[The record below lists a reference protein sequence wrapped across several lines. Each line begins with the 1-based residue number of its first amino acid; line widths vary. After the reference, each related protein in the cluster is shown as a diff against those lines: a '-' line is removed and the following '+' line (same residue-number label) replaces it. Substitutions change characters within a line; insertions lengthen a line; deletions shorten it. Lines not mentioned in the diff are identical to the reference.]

1 MIGVSLKMA
10 KSKGEYIGGEL
21 YEKLANAIIL
31 QAVKDWRTA
40 YRACR
45 RSYRDTVSRNHM
57 YECESFFRSNWFKT
71 LTNGNIDGR
80 KFVQAL
86 KEQEDERWNKLHK
99 QT

>member
-10 KSKGEYIGGEL
+10 KSKGEHIGGEP

-57 YECESFFRSNWFKT
+57 YECESFSARIGSR
-71 LTNGNIDGR
+71 L
-80 KFVQAL
+80 
-86 KEQEDERWNKLHK
+86 
-99 QT
+99 

>member
-1 MIGVSLKMA
+1 MIGVSLKMV
-10 KSKGEYIGGEL
+10 KSKDEHIGGEP

-71 LTNGNIDGR
+71 LTNGNIDG
-80 KFVQAL
+80 KKLVQAL
-86 KEQEDERWNKLHK
+86 KEQEDEKWNKSNK
-99 QT
+99 M

>member
-10 KSKGEYIGGEL
+10 KSKGEHIGGEL
-21 YEKLANAIIL
+21 YEKLTNAIIL

-71 LTNGNIDGR
+71 LTNGNIDG
-80 KFVQAL
+80 KKLVQAL
-86 KEQEDERWNKLHK
+86 KEQEDEKWNKSNK
-99 QT
+99 M

>member
-1 MIGVSLKMA
+1 MIGVSLKMG
-10 KSKGEYIGGEL
+10 KTKGECIGGEP
-21 YEKLANAIIL
+21 YKELANAIIL

-71 LTNGNIDGR
+71 LTNGNIDG
-80 KFVQAL
+80 KKLVQAL
-86 KEQEDERWNKLHK
+86 KEQEDEKWNKSNK
-99 QT
+99 M

>member
-10 KSKGEYIGGEL
+10 ESKGEHIGGEP

-57 YECESFFRSNWFKT
+57 YECESFSAQIGSR
-71 LTNGNIDGR
+71 L
-80 KFVQAL
+80 
-86 KEQEDERWNKLHK
+86 
-99 QT
+99 

>member
-1 MIGVSLKMA
+1 MIGVSLKMG
-10 KSKGEYIGGEL
+10 KTKGECIGGES
-21 YEKLANAIIL
+21 YKELANAIIL

-71 LTNGNIDGR
+71 LTNGNIDG
-80 KFVQAL
+80 KKLVQAL
-86 KEQEDERWNKLHK
+86 KEQEDEKWNKSNK
-99 QT
+99 M

>member
-1 MIGVSLKMA
+1 MIGVSLKMG
-10 KSKGEYIGGEL
+10 KTKGECIGGEP
-21 YEKLANAIIL
+21 YKELANAIIL

-71 LTNGNIDGR
+71 LTNGNIDG
-80 KFVQAL
+80 KKLVQAL
-86 KEQEDERWNKLHK
+86 KEQEDEKWNKSNK
-99 QT
+99 K

>member
-1 MIGVSLKMA
+1 MIGVSLKMG
-10 KSKGEYIGGEL
+10 KTKGECIGGEP

-71 LTNGNIDGR
+71 LTNGNIDG
-80 KFVQAL
+80 KKLVQAL
-86 KEQEDERWNKLHK
+86 KEQEDEKWNKSNK
-99 QT
+99 M

>member
-1 MIGVSLKMA
+1 MIGVSLKMG
-10 KSKGEYIGGEL
+10 KTKGECIGGEP
-21 YEKLANAIIL
+21 YKKLANAIIL

-71 LTNGNIDGR
+71 LTNGNIDG
-80 KFVQAL
+80 KKLVQAL
-86 KEQEDERWNKLHK
+86 KEQEDEKWNKSNK
-99 QT
+99 M

>member
-1 MIGVSLKMA
+1 MIGVSLKMG
-10 KSKGEYIGGEL
+10 KTKGERIDGEL